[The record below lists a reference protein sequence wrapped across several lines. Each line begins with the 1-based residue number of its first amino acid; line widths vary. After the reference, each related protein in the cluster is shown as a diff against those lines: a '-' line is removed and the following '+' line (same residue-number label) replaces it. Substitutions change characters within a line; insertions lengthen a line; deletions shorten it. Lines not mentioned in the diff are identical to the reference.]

1 MNSSRRTSK
10 AAAGKAATDK
20 AAAGKAATGKATV
33 GKDATEFTPLANAKK
48 AILQFGYAHPRLVV
62 AGAAVAVVAMGMF
75 IAWFVCL
82 SGFSTTTALIYAGF

>member
-1 MNSSRRTSK
+1 MNSSRSTSK
-10 AAAGKAATDK
+10 AAAGKVATYK
-20 AAAGKAATGKATV
+20 AAATKAADGKV
-33 GKDATEFTPLANAKK
+33 ATEFTPLANAKK

-62 AGAAVAVVAMGMF
+62 AGSAVAVVAMGLF

>member
-10 AAAGKAATDK
+10 AAGGKVATGK
-20 AAAGKAATGKATV
+20 AAAGKDAA
-33 GKDATEFTPLANAKK
+33 EFTPLANAKK
-48 AILQFGYAHPRLVV
+48 AILQFGYGHPRLVV
-62 AGAAVAVVAMGMF
+62 AGSAVAVVAMGLF